1 MSKYLEQPK
10 WNETSLSQ
18 IPEGWPWQPGLEDDP
33 DMRVTGTHKAP
44 GGHFPPSAA
53 LATDLANKRVL
64 ALLLVQ
70 ELQAGRV
77 RSTAKQL

>member
-1 MSKYLEQPK
+1 
-10 WNETSLSQ
+10 
-18 IPEGWPWQPGLEDDP
+18 
-33 DMRVTGTHKAP
+33 MRVTGTHKAP
-44 GGHFPPSAA
+44 SGHFPPSAA
-53 LATDLANKRVL
+53 LATDLASKHVL

>member
-1 MSKYLEQPK
+1 MSKCLEQPK
-10 WNETSLSQ
+10 WSKTSLSQ
-18 IPEGWPWQPGLEDDP
+18 MPERWPRQPGLKDDP

-44 GGHFPPSAA
+44 SGHFPPSAA
-53 LATDLANKRVL
+53 LATDLANKHVL

-70 ELQAGRV
+70 ELQAGLV

>member
-1 MSKYLEQPK
+1 
-10 WNETSLSQ
+10 
-18 IPEGWPWQPGLEDDP
+18 
-33 DMRVTGTHKAP
+33 MRVTGTHKAP